1 MPITEELN
9 PNTLEIDSLSAYEIV
24 RLINAE
30 DAKVVPAVS
39 EQLGQ
44 TAQAVELIVERLSAG
59 GRLFYLGAGT
69 SGRLA
74 VLDASEIPPTYSAPP
89 EQVQGLIAGGDYALR
104 NSSEAVEDDPGA
116 GAETI
121 REAGVTAADVVVG
134 ISASG
139 SAPWVLGAVVEAK
152 QAGAACIGLACN
164 PDTPLEGLVEVM
176 IAPVVGPEVI
186 AGSTRM
192 KAGTA
197 QKLVLNMLSTAVMVR
212 LGKVYG
218 NRMIDMRPGNA
229 KLRQRARKM
238 LSEIGGVD
246 EDTAARLLEE
256 SGDEVKTALVM
267 LLAEVDGEQARR
279 RLREAGGFVRRALEQ
294 GSHR

>member
-267 LLAEVDGEQARR
+267 LLAEVDAEQARR
-279 RLREAGGFVRRALEQ
+279 RLREAGGFVRRALE
-294 GSHR
+294 

>member
-44 TAQAVELIVERLSAG
+44 IAQAVELIVERLSAG

-139 SAPWVLGAVVEAK
+139 SAPWVLGAMMEAK

-238 LSEIGGVD
+238 LSEVGGVD

-267 LLAEVDGEQARR
+267 LLAEVDAEQARR
-279 RLREAGGFVRRALEQ
+279 RLREAGGFVRRALE
-294 GSHR
+294 

>member
-30 DAKVVPAVS
+30 DAKVVPAVG

-44 TAQAVELIVERLSAG
+44 IAQAVDLIVERLSAG

-74 VLDASEIPPTYSAPP
+74 VLDASEIPPTYSASP

-104 NSSEAVEDDPGA
+104 HSSEAAEDDPGA

-267 LLAEVDGEQARR
+267 LLAEVDAEQARR
-279 RLREAGGFVRRALEQ
+279 RLREAGGFVRRALE
-294 GSHR
+294 

>member
-44 TAQAVELIVERLSAG
+44 IAQAVELIVERLSAG

-267 LLAEVDGEQARR
+267 LLAEVDAEQARR
-279 RLREAGGFVRRALEQ
+279 RLREAGGFVRRALE
-294 GSHR
+294 

>member
-44 TAQAVELIVERLSAG
+44 IAQAVDLIVERLSAG

-279 RLREAGGFVRRALEQ
+279 RLREAGGFVRRALE
-294 GSHR
+294 

>member
-44 TAQAVELIVERLSAG
+44 IAQAVELIVERLSAG

-238 LSEIGGVD
+238 LSEVGGVD

-267 LLAEVDGEQARR
+267 LLAEVDAEQARR
-279 RLREAGGFVRRALEQ
+279 RLREAGGFVRRALE
-294 GSHR
+294 

>member
-30 DAKVVPAVS
+30 DAKVVPAVG

-44 TAQAVELIVERLSAG
+44 IAQAVDLIVERLSAG

-104 NSSEAVEDDPGA
+104 HSSEAAEDDPGA

-238 LSEIGGVD
+238 LSEIGGVV
-246 EDTAARLLEE
+246 EDTAARLLEV

-267 LLAEVDGEQARR
+267 LLAGVDAEQARR
-279 RLREAGGFVRRALEQ
+279 RLREAGGFVRRAIL
-294 GSHR
+294 

>member
-44 TAQAVELIVERLSAG
+44 IAQAVELIVERLSAG

-104 NSSEAVEDDPGA
+104 HSSEAAEDDPGA

-267 LLAEVDGEQARR
+267 LLAEVDAEQARR
-279 RLREAGGFVRRALEQ
+279 RLREAGGFVRRALE
-294 GSHR
+294 